1 MNNTIDKVYS
11 ADKFKEVATQLIDVI
26 KTYLLDSQN
35 RELKVQNWKAPKDQ
49 LDFWRNYQFDKE
61 NPHQFFKDV
70 IYGSV
75 NVQHPQYM
83 GHQISPPAPVAAL
96 ASLLGSILNNGM
108 AVYEMGA
115 AATVI
120 ERLVIE
126 DLNKR
131 LGFKTEKAD
140 GFITSGGTLANLTAL
155 LTARQAMVKEDV
167 WENGLQQK
175 LGIMVSSEAHYCVD
189 RAARIMG
196 FGNDGVI
203 KIPVDEQFRIRTDKL
218 DEHYKEATQKG
229 IKVIA
234 IVGSAPSTSTGMH
247 DDLISLGKFAKENNL
262 WFHVDGAHG
271 GAAIFSKKYQHYL
284 KGIEQA
290 DSVVIDG
297 HKMLMI
303 PAIMTFLLYK
313 NKKYA
318 NATFTQ
324 KAQYLL
330 DTTEEDKWYDIALK
344 SFECTKRMM
353 GIQFYILHQMYG
365 EALFDEFVTT
375 LYDLGNSFSKLIQN
389 HPNFQL
395 AVEPDTNIVCFRYF
409 RKDISKEKTDEI
421 NRKIR
426 QQLLEEGA
434 FYIVQTKLRNQVY
447 LRTTIMNPMTQIKDF
462 ENLLERLTLLA
473 SEMN

>member
-1 MNNTIDKVYS
+1 MSKNIEKTYSVEEFRNN
-11 ADKFKEVATQLIDVI
+11 ALQLIDI
-26 KTYLLDSQN
+26 LANHLKDSKN
-35 RELKVQNWKAPKDQ
+35 AKLNVQNWKTPKDQ
-49 LDFWRNYQFDKE
+49 LEFWRKYQFDQE
-61 NPHQFFKDV
+61 NPAEFFKD
-70 IYGSV
+70 ILQGSV
-75 NVQHPQYM
+75 NVHHPKYM

-96 ASLLGSILNNGM
+96 ASFLGSMLNNGM

-115 AATVI
+115 AGSAI
-120 ERLVIE
+120 EKLVIE
-126 DLNKR
+126 ALNKK
-131 LGFKTEKAD
+131 LGYEVENAD

-155 LTARQAMVKEDV
+155 LTARQVMVKEDV
-167 WENGLQQK
+167 WENGLHQK

-196 FGNDGVI
+196 FGSEGVI
-203 KIPVDEQFRIRTDKL
+203 KIPVDKQFRIKVDKL
-218 DEHYKEATQKG
+218 NEYYKNASQKG

-247 DDLISLGKFAKENNL
+247 DDLVALGKFANEKNL

-271 GAAIFSKKYQHYL
+271 GAAIFTKKYKHYL

-297 HKMLMI
+297 HKMLMT

-313 NKKYA
+313 NKKHV

-330 DTTEEDKWYDIALK
+330 DSTEEDKWYDIALK
-344 SFECTKRMM
+344 SFECTKRLMS
-353 GIQFYILHQMYG
+353 IQFYILLQMYG
-365 EALFDEFVTT
+365 EELFDEFVST
-375 LYDLGNSFSKLIQN
+375 LYDLGKSFSKLIKD

-395 AVEPDTNIVCFRYF
+395 AVEPDTNIVCFRF
-409 RKDISKEKTDEI
+409 IMDVFSDDKTDEI

-426 QQLLEEGA
+426 QQLLEEGE
-434 FYIVQTKLRNQVY
+434 FYIVQTKLNHQVY
-447 LRTTIMNPMTQIKDF
+447 LRTTIMNPLTQIKDF
-462 ENLLERLTLLA
+462 EKLLKRLA
-473 SEMN
+473 SLASDVN